1 MTDSYGKLT
10 RLIDESP
17 IDKIGNRTKSE
28 QQSHFTNSSWERVL
42 TEVKVIRRM
51 LPVPLLPMKPS
62 VGFDQ

>member
-1 MTDSYGKLT
+1 MTGFYGKLS

-28 QQSHFTNSSWERVL
+28 QSHFTNSSWERVL

-51 LPVPLLPMKPS
+51 LPVPLLAMKPS